1 MLMRKSTAY
10 GLGLLLILPWLQVQA
25 ATHYVS
31 PSGGHISPFTNW
43 FDAATNIQAAVNAC
57 QAGDSVVVTDGVYV
71 LNSTLSITNR
81 VTVGSENGRDAVLID
96 GHYPTLTSD
105 AILLNF
111 GVIDGLTVSNA
122 GRHGVKSEYG
132 EIYNCRIIHS
142 QSAGIDSFT
151 TPRVVTNSTLIVT
164 NTVVRKSGGYGIT
177 TCAVDTRIIGCVIEA
192 SGLPGV
198 VLSQSEDG
206 GSAGA
211 KQVPRVSNFVIRAS
225 TISSNL
231 SSGLAFALYWY
242 NAAYPDIP
250 IVVEDCV
257 IEGNTGSRGGGI
269 CDSYGTSSDASSGVQ
284 IRRCTIKN
292 NTSSGNGGGVYL
304 HANRNPSLSRC
315 AITDNR
321 ATGQGG
327 GAYLYAGK
335 LENCVVIRNKAVQGG
350 GVRGGGLY
358 NCSVLKNAATGLAGG
373 TYGSYVY
380 NTIVYYNTGAS
391 SSNHNSCTFQS
402 SCTAPSPGGAG
413 NIVTNPGVAGFD
425 NPNLVASSPC
435 IDAGTFEWAAGD
447 EDFDGEIRIWGN
459 GVDIGCDEYH
469 ASGITGVLAV
479 AMSASAGRAVA
490 GATIAYETWIEGKPL
505 GYRWMSSDGFQ
516 LANAPYFTRIYTN
529 SGVYSTVVVVSNLDD
544 TVSATTTV
552 RIFSS
557 YTNYVS
563 PSGAHVSPFTNW
575 AWAATTL
582 QAAVEANI
590 PGGEVIVGDGVYEC
604 GTAALSTGLLNRI
617 AVTNE
622 LVVRSLNGPA
632 DTMIKGQGPLGDS
645 AVRCVYVGGSAKL
658 IGFTLTNGFTR
669 ATGNAED
676 LIGGGVRVATGG
688 VISNCVITGNSAAG
702 DGGGAYGGVAHNC
715 CLLGN
720 TAGSDGGGAFGCI
733 LDNSRILQN
742 TAANN
747 GGGVYAGSILN
758 CVVADNSAVYGGGAA
773 WNTNTHCTI
782 VSNTAAIYG
791 GGAYRAFNR
800 NSILY
805 DNLAS
810 NGWDNYFNS
819 ICSYC
824 CTTPDPE
831 NTGSFTNAPQLTDS
845 AGGYRL
851 KKGSPCID
859 AAASSTLAADLA
871 GFPRPLDGDGDGT
884 TAPDVGA
891 YEFSG
896 VHYVSTFGGHA
907 WPYLTWADAAR
918 DIQSAVDAADETDL
932 VLVTNGVYDT
942 GGRAVYGNMTN
953 RVAIDKAVLVKSVS
967 GPAQT
972 RIEGRG
978 PAGGQAVRGVYVG
991 SNACLYGFAISNGY
1005 TRTDGDND
1013 REQSGG
1019 GVWCENGGVVSNCVL
1034 AGNTAVFAGGGA
1046 AFGVLRNCLLE
1057 NNFAY
1062 VFGGGACGARLE
1074 NCVVTKNSV
1083 AGDVGGAFQCT
1094 SVNSIIYFNIAPNN
1108 TNHLLCAMD
1117 YSCTEPDPGGSGNVT
1132 GDPMFTDWTSG
1143 DYHLLTSS
1151 PCIDAG
1157 TVVDIAEDFSGYPRP
1172 LDGDATGGEQWDM
1185 GIYEFASSW
1194 ADADGDG
1201 LSDAQELEELGTQP
1215 KTADTDADGQ
1225 SDGDEVVADVDPLDR
1240 ESFFEVTQVIPA
1252 EDAPFVF
1259 SWHSATGR
1267 LYSLQTATNL
1277 LAVWTNMPDFTDQ
1290 PGVAGTMSFT
1300 NSTPSIHDFYNVH
1313 VQMAP

>member
-1 MLMRKSTAY
+1 MRKMAAY
-10 GLGLLLILPWLQVQA
+10 VLGLLEILAWMPVQA

-31 PSGGHISPFTNW
+31 PSGGHAAPFTNW
-43 FDAATNIQAAVNAC
+43 VDAATNIQAAVNAC
-57 QAGDSVVVTDGVYV
+57 QAGDSVVITDGVYI
-71 LNSTLSITNR
+71 LSSTLSITNC
-81 VTVGSENGRDAVLID
+81 VTVRSENGRDAVLVD

-105 AILLNF
+105 AVVLNF
-111 GVIDGLTVSNA
+111 GVIDGLTISNA

-132 EIYNCRIIHS
+132 EIYNCHITHS
-142 QSAGIDSFT
+142 QSAGIDSYT
-151 TPRVVTNSTLIVT
+151 APRVVTNSTLIVT
-164 NTVVRKSGGYGIT
+164 NTVVRKSGGYGIY
-177 TCAVDTRIIGCVIEA
+177 TCAVDTRIENCVIDDSA
-192 SGLPGV
+192 STGV
-198 VLSQSEDG
+198 ALTQRETG
-206 GSAGA
+206 GTM
-211 KQVPRVSNFVIRAS
+211 QVPRVSNFVIRAS
-225 TISSNL
+225 TISSNHYA
-231 SSGLAFALYWY
+231 GLAFALYWY
-242 NAAYPDIP
+242 DSAYPDIP
-250 IVVEDCV
+250 IVVEDCL
-257 IEGNTGSRGGGI
+257 IEGNYGYHGGGI
-269 CDSYGTSSDASSGVQ
+269 ADSWGTSSDASSGVQ
-284 IRRCTIKN
+284 VRRCLIRN
-292 NTSSGNGGGVYL
+292 NTASEYGGGLYLYGSRNTVVSRCTLSDNQAGQGGGVYML
-304 HANRNPSLSRC
+304 
-315 AITDNR
+315 
-321 ATGQGG
+321 G
-327 GAYLYAGK
+327 GK
-335 LENCVVIRNKAVQGG
+335 LENCILVRNQATSGG
-350 GVRGGGLY
+350 GVRGGVLQNCSILNNTASSAGGGAYASTLY
-358 NCSVLKNAATGLAGG
+358 NS
-373 TYGSYVY
+373 
-380 NTIVYYNTGAS
+380 IVYYNTAPS
-391 SSNHNSCTFQS
+391 SSNCASCSFNYG
-402 SCTAPSPGGAG
+402 CTAPNPGGVG
-413 NIVTNPGVAGFD
+413 NMVSSPGVAGFD

-435 IDAGTFEWAAGD
+435 IDAGAFEWAAGD

-469 ASGITGVLAV
+469 ASGITGMLAV
-479 AMSASAGRAVA
+479 AMSASAGRAVV
-490 GATIAYETWIEGKPL
+490 GATIAYEAWIEGKPL
-505 GYRWMSSDGFQ
+505 GYRWLSSDGFQ
-516 LANAPYFTRIYTN
+516 MANAPYFTRIYTN
-529 SGVYSTVVVVSNLDD
+529 SGVYSMVIIVSNLDD

-552 RIFSS
+552 RLFSS

-590 PGGEVIVGDGVYEC
+590 PGGEIVVSDGVYEH
-604 GTAALSTGLLNRI
+604 GGVALAGGLTNRI
-617 AVTNE
+617 AITNA
-622 LVVRSLNGPA
+622 LVVRSLNGPLA
-632 DTMIKGQGPLGDS
+632 AVIKGRGPNGDS
-645 AVRCVYVGGSAKL
+645 AVRCAYVGSSATL
-658 IGFTLTNGFTR
+658 IGFTLTNGFTK
-669 ATGNAED
+669 ATGNTED
-676 LIGGGVRVATGG
+676 LIGGGVRAATGG

-702 DGGGAYGGVAHNC
+702 DGGGAYGGVAHHC

-742 TAANN
+742 VAADD

-758 CVVADNSAVYGGGAA
+758 CVVFDNSAVYGGGAA

-791 GGAYRAFNR
+791 GGVYRASNR

-831 NTGSFTNAPQLTDS
+831 NTGSFTNAPQLADV
-845 AGGYRL
+845 AGDYRL

-871 GFPRPLDGDGDGT
+871 GYPRPLDGDGDGII
-884 TAPDVGA
+884 APDVGA

-896 VHYVSTFGGHA
+896 VHYVSSSGGHT
-907 WPYLTWADAAR
+907 WPFLTWDDAAH

-932 VLVTNGVYDT
+932 VLVTNGVYDA

-953 RVAIDKAVLVKSVS
+953 RVVIDKAVLVKSVS

-978 PAGGQAVRGVYVG
+978 PAGEQAVRGVYVG
-991 SNACLYGFAISNGY
+991 PHACLYGFTISNGC

-1019 GVWCENGGVVSNCVL
+1019 GVWCENNGTVSNCVVV
-1034 AGNTAVFAGGGA
+1034 GNAAAYAGGGA

-1057 NNFAY
+1057 NNQADAY
-1062 VFGGGACGARLE
+1062 AGGAYGTRLE
-1074 NCVVTKNSV
+1074 NCVVIKNTAV
-1083 AGDVGGAFQCT
+1083 GDAGGAYLCT
-1094 SVNSIIYFNIAPNN
+1094 LLNSIVYFNAAPDA
-1108 TNHLLCAMD
+1108 TNHLDCAMD
-1117 YSCTEPDPGGSGNVT
+1117 YSCTAPDPAGTGNIT
-1132 GDPMFTDWTSG
+1132 GDPLFADCVAG
-1143 DYHLLTSS
+1143 DYRLLSNS

-1157 TVVDIAEDFSGYPRP
+1157 TTVEVAEDFVGYPRP

-1194 ADADGDG
+1194 VDADGDG
-1201 LSDAQELEELGTQP
+1201 LSDARELEELGTQP

-1240 ESFFEVTQVIPA
+1240 DGCFKVTQVIPA

-1277 LAVWTNMPDFTDQ
+1277 LAAWTNMPDFTDQ
-1290 PGVAGTMSFT
+1290 PGVAGTMSYT
-1300 NSTPSIHDFYNVH
+1300 NLMPSIHDFYNVR
-1313 VQMAP
+1313 VRMAP